1 MSDNETRERRV
12 FEDYFEVV
20 DALMNRA
27 PSVEHIVNTI
37 ADAIVCE
44 AVPEYGNIE
53 AALARLTE
61 RKPGAGWVYVG
72 LDDANGL
79 VRCGFFAAE
88 HPRFEAL
95 RPALERFRNRG
106 WANGGDLDE
115 ASILHAVRFDAVLA
129 HDEPDEIACRYEGYS
144 DDVDEVLQDEIEA
157 WTKAVPLQTGM
168 PEEVLGYSIV
178 RRMM

>member
-12 FEDYFEVV
+12 FKDYWEVS
-20 DALMNRA
+20 DTLMNHP

-37 ADAIVCE
+37 ADAIVCK

-53 AALARLTE
+53 AALARLSE

-72 LDDANGL
+72 LSDYNAN
-79 VRCGFFAAE
+79 VICGFFAAD

-95 RPALERFRNRG
+95 RPTLERFTNSC

-115 ASILHAVRFDAVLA
+115 ASLLHAVRFDAVLA